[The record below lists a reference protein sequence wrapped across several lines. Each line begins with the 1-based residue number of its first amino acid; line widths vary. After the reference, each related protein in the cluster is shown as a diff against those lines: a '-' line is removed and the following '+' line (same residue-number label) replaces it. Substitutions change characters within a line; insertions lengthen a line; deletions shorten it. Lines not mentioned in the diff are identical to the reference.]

1 MTSISL
7 LGAAPDTGN
16 LGVSALSHSVAFA
29 LRERIPNADL
39 CIFDNGRGLRRSKLQ
54 VGDQE
59 WLIRL
64 CGLSNSR
71 RIYRRESLAHMRLSQ
86 AFPQLMNNG
95 VRTIAQSRAVLD
107 ISGGDSFTDLY
118 GSRRFELISR
128 PKEIVMREKRPLI
141 LLPQTYGPFREKKN
155 RARAAEIVRR
165 CDSAWARDSRS
176 FEVLADLL
184 GPDFD
189 AARHHCGVDVAFLLP
204 STRPGHIESP
214 LQQWLE
220 GACGEVVGLNV
231 SGLIYN
237 GGQSAARQY
246 GIAADY
252 STTVLRLVER
262 LLANSG
268 VNILLVP
275 HVKAPPTKVESDLR
289 ACRHLLER
297 LGPIAGERV
306 RVLTGDYNEMEIKWI
321 IGRLQ
326 WFCGT
331 RMHSTIAALSSG
343 VPCASIAYSDKTV
356 GVFATCGQQAH
367 VFDPRQMD
375 TEELVDC
382 VYQSFLER
390 SDLRYPLQDKLPG
403 VIARAGSQMDEI
415 AKICLTA

>member
-39 CIFDNGRGLRRSKLQ
+39 CIFDNGRGLRRSKLRI
-54 VGDQE
+54 GDDE
-59 WLIRL
+59 WFVRL

-71 RIYRRESLAHMRLSQ
+71 RVYRRESLAHMRLSQ
-86 AFPQLMNNG
+86 VFPQLLNNG

-128 PKEIVMREKRPLI
+128 PKQIVMRENRPLI

-155 RARAAEIVRR
+155 RARAADIVRG

-176 FEVLADLL
+176 FEILVDLL
-184 GPDFD
+184 GSDFD
-189 AARHHCGVDVAFLLP
+189 AARHRCGVDVAFLLP
-204 STRPGHIESP
+204 KTRPEYIESP
-214 LQQWLE
+214 LQSWLE
-220 GACGEVVGLNV
+220 GTCGEVVGLNV

-237 GGQSAARQY
+237 GGQDAARQY
-246 GIAADY
+246 GISADY
-252 STTVLRLVER
+252 AKSVLQLIER
-262 LLANSG
+262 LLATSD

-275 HVKAPPTKVESDLR
+275 HVKAPPTKCESDLR
-289 ACRHLLER
+289 ACRQLLER
-297 LGPIAGERV
+297 LGPHAGSRV
-306 RVLTGDYNEMEIKWI
+306 RVLAGEYNEMEIKWI
-321 IGRLQ
+321 IGQLQ

-343 VPCASIAYSDKTV
+343 VPCASIAYSDKTL
-356 GVFATCGQQAH
+356 GVFASCGQQAQ

-375 TEELVDC
+375 TADLVDC

-390 SDLRYPLQDKLPG
+390 SDLRYPLQQKLPA
-403 VIARAGSQMDEI
+403 VIARANSQMDEI
-415 AKICLTA
+415 AKMCLNT